1 MSIVD
6 AGSVQ
11 VRLTANTQDVMKGF
25 EDTIKSLKRIEAQA
39 YQTQKAMTKAI
50 GSAAGAIIAN
60 FRNMDTVSTRTTT
73 RIQKEITKT
82 NKFVKDLSIRFNQLY
97 RTMFNIKTIA
107 IVMFGGMV
115 KSLSDTTAEV
125 ERMRASLN
133 VLTGGRGE
141 DAFNAL
147 SSFAARTNITTAEA
161 VKQYTQLRA
170 VGLQPTIEDM
180 ETLLDLTNAFG
191 GSTAV
196 FQRISKALGD
206 IQAKGKLMG
215 EEVRQLTNIG
225 IPIRQILVDSGA
237 LSQNMVDQI
246 GKANVSASKTF
257 QALFD
262 YVKTNFK
269 GITNEIMDTW
279 AGTVERLEDTW
290 WRWKRVVA
298 ETGFMDALKNST
310 DRMVS
315 SNTMWLATLESLG
328 RSLKVITETLS
339 SNKMSGSLAAV
350 YGIVKSIEISLKMI
364 AHFLEGIYQLS
375 ENTTQGV
382 GDVFLGNTA
391 STIKYYYI
399 QLTKGKEAADAYMKT
414 RTHISQTLD
423 ALKKKEQNKKLLSIW
438 EGTKLDPT
446 SISEETKKIMGTSK
460 EMEEMLNVL
469 SKQPMGSANMFTELQ
484 KNVDSIISGSV
495 PKIEKMKQELQD
507 LKDSYNNLYG
517 PSGSVASMD
526 TQLKDSIAKESDSVK
541 KTALE
546 TKLLAQREQ
555 AEEYRLKTLQAIEI
569 KEKQIANEEAKSLRL
584 SVGLFS
590 QIEKKY
596 EKLVG
601 LKQTESQT
609 TGVQLKQ
616 WGEQLAILAK
626 KKPQLI
632 DDIEVARTQLNEI
645 KAKLEEPWVN
655 KLSDGFKLAAENIMD
670 LEKQM
675 QSFATSITTSLT
687 DAFTDFF
694 DKGKADWNSF
704 LQSVRTMILKILVEQ
719 TITGPLAK
727 SMSSVLGQSSG
738 VNYNNLINAVTS
750 MFGYEYM
757 GGQSSYN
764 PAVSPPV
771 AKPNV
776 ALANGGV
783 LNEPV
788 YGYGMNSGKSYLMGE
803 AGSEAVVPLDKL
815 GSNSTNVTVNLY
827 GGDENTKVEQRQGQN
842 GPEIDIYLDRKMAQ
856 LVSGGS
862 ATAKALK
869 ASYGLKQRRY

>member
-1 MSIVD
+1 
-6 AGSVQ
+6 
-11 VRLTANTQDVMKGF
+11 
-25 EDTIKSLKRIEAQA
+25 
-39 YQTQKAMTKAI
+39 
-50 GSAAGAIIAN
+50 
-60 FRNMDTVSTRTTT
+60 
-73 RIQKEITKT
+73 
-82 NKFVKDLSIRFNQLY
+82 
-97 RTMFNIKTIA
+97 
-107 IVMFGGMV
+107 
-115 KSLSDTTAEV
+115 
-125 ERMRASLN
+125 
-133 VLTGGRGE
+133 
-141 DAFNAL
+141 
-147 SSFAARTNITTAEA
+147 
-161 VKQYTQLRA
+161 
-170 VGLQPTIEDM
+170 
-180 ETLLDLTNAFG
+180 
-191 GSTAV
+191 
-196 FQRISKALGD
+196 
-206 IQAKGKLMG
+206 
-215 EEVRQLTNIG
+215 
-225 IPIRQILVDSGA
+225 
-237 LSQNMVDQI
+237 MVDQI

-310 DRMVS
+310 DRVVT
-315 SNTMWLATLESLG
+315 SNNMWLATLESLG
-328 RSLKVITETLS
+328 SSLKVITETIS

-350 YGIVKSIEISLKMI
+350 YGIVKGIEISIKTI
-364 AHFLEGIYQLS
+364 ATILEGSYSVLESWVYKIT
-375 ENTTQGV
+375 EFFTH
-382 GDVFLGNTA
+382 FPRLGYLKVLFTE
-391 STIKYYYI
+391 
-399 QLTKGKEAADAYMKT
+399 GKDAADKYWETQK
-414 RTHISQTLD
+414 HIQSSFDEL
-423 ALKKKEQNKKLLSIW
+423 LKKEQNERLNTIW
-438 EGTKLDPT
+438 EGTKLDPNN
-446 SISEETKKIMGTSK
+446 INEETKKIMGMSK

-484 KNVDSIISGSV
+484 KNVDSIIAGSV

-616 WGEQLAILAK
+616 WGEQLDILAK

-655 KLSDGFKLAAENIMD
+655 KLSDGFKLAAKNTMD

-815 GSNSTNVTVNLY
+815 GSSSTNVTVNLY

>member
-50 GSAAGAIIAN
+50 GSAAGAIITN
-60 FRNMDTVSTRTTT
+60 FKNMDTASTRTTT
-73 RIQKEITKT
+73 RMQKEVAKT

-310 DRMVS
+310 DRVVT
-315 SNTMWLATLESLG
+315 SNNMWLATLESLG
-328 RSLKVITETLS
+328 SSLKVITETIS

-350 YGIVKSIEISLKMI
+350 YGIVKGIEISIKTI
-364 AHFLEGIYQLS
+364 ATILEGSYSVLESWVYKIT
-375 ENTTQGV
+375 EFFTH
-382 GDVFLGNTA
+382 FPRLGYLKVLFTE
-391 STIKYYYI
+391 
-399 QLTKGKEAADAYMKT
+399 GKDAADKYWETQK
-414 RTHISQTLD
+414 HIQSSFDEL
-423 ALKKKEQNKKLLSIW
+423 LKKEQNERLNTIW
-438 EGTKLDPT
+438 EGTKLDPNN
-446 SISEETKKIMGTSK
+446 INEETKKIMGMSK